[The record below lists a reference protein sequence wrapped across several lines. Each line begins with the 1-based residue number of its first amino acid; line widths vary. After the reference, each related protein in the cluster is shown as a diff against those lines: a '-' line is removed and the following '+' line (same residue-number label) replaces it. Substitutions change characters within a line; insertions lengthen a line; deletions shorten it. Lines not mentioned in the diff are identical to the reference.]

1 VWAVVGND
9 TNYSSVFLDRILN
22 EAIKKGYSV
31 ECYYRPLSPKKLQH
45 IYLPEKKLILVTAEN
60 HMNEKYKKVFDIH
73 GIMDSE
79 SIKTRVSEIEK
90 NLHLYDLLIRNALD
104 KLSETKKLHDL
115 LEVFYADSMDFERV
129 NECFEKIVRGIGTQ
143 IL

>member
-1 VWAVVGND
+1 
-9 TNYSSVFLDRILN
+9 
-22 EAIKKGYSV
+22 
-31 ECYYRPLSPKKLQH
+31 
-45 IYLPEKKLILVTAEN
+45 
-60 HMNEKYKKVFDIH
+60 MNEKYKKVFDIH

-143 IL
+143 I